1 MAVTTTPSNT
11 VLGMTP
17 GQAMGV
23 AGLIQTYAASQYQE
37 AQAINQQTG
46 YLVAAR
52 DTLATAEVR
61 ADMADLYAT
70 VQAGRVLQKA
80 NQEAMNWKIAGNT
93 LLKNL
98 RSANA
103 TARARA
109 AASGVDIG
117 SGSVVAGQTQ
127 NVQNVMRDVSVADL
141 NALTAQVLGFEDAT
155 AMLQSNDYQ
164 NFINLFQAQR
174 QAGQYETAA
183 TAARKTG
190 GLLADITLSRG
201 VYDAGKILTT

>member
-11 VLGMTP
+11 VLGMTT

-23 AGLIQTYAASQYQE
+23 AGLIQTYAASEYQR

-117 SGSVVAGQTQ
+117 SGSVVAAQTQ
-127 NVQNVMRDVSVADL
+127 NTQNVMRDVSVADL

-183 TAARKTG
+183 ASARSTG
-190 GLLADITLSRG
+190 GLLANITLGRG
-201 VYDAGKILTT
+201 IQDAGKVLT

>member
-1 MAVTTTPSNT
+1 MGITA
-11 VLGMTP
+11 

-23 AGLIQTYAASQYQE
+23 AGLINSYAASQYQQ
-37 AQAINQQTG
+37 AQSINQQTS

-70 VQAGRVLQKA
+70 VQSGRVLQKA
-80 NQEAMNWKIAGNT
+80 NQEAMNWKIAGNS

-117 SGSVVAGQTQ
+117 SGSVVAAQTQ
-127 NVQNVMRDVSVADL
+127 NTQNVMRDVSVADL

-155 AMLQSNDYQ
+155 AMLQSNEYQ
-164 NFINLFQAQR
+164 NFINMFQAQR

-183 TAARKTG
+183 ASARSTG
-190 GLLADITLSRG
+190 GLLANITLG
-201 VYDAGKILTT
+201 QGLTAAGKILT

>member
-1 MAVTTTPSNT
+1 MTT
-11 VLGMTP
+11 

-23 AGLIQTYAASQYQE
+23 AGLINSYAASQYQE
-37 AQAINQQTG
+37 AQAINQQTN

-61 ADMADLYAT
+61 ADMADLYAQ
-70 VQAGRVLQKA
+70 VQSGRTLQKA
-80 NQEAMNWKIAGNT
+80 NQEAVNWQIAGNT

-109 AASGVDIG
+109 AANGVDIG
-117 SGSVVAGQTQ
+117 SGSVLATQTQ
-127 NVQNVMRDVSVADL
+127 NTQNVMRDVSIADL

-155 AMLQSNDYQ
+155 AMLQSTDYQ
-164 NFINLFQAQR
+164 NLINTFQAQR
-174 QAGQYETAA
+174 QAGQYNSAA
-183 TAARKTG
+183 ASARSTG
-190 GLLADITLSRG
+190 GLLANITLG
-201 VYDAGKILTT
+201 QGLAAAGKLLT